1 MKLLFLTVMPSP
13 YQRQLFS
20 GLAAADDIEL
30 EVRYYTVGAHDRE
43 WQAPDFEPFE
53 AALPGR
59 VISALGPS
67 AHWNRSVISQIKEV
81 DADLVVV
88 SDYSAI
94 TAQAAMRWLSMND
107 RPFMFWGEVPGFA
120 QRGPL
125 GSFIR
130 GRLQAPL
137 SKAKGI
143 AAIGSRAEAAYRDLF
158 PAIPTY
164 NIPYFCDLTPY
175 QMARCG
181 RKDKT
186 SDSIDLLYSGQ
197 LIERKGVDTL
207 IQAFTSVARDVPNL
221 RLQIL
226 GNGPDKQK
234 LDDLIPEDLKERV
247 TLFGHKEPSELPA
260 LFADADLFCLPS
272 RHDGWGVV
280 VNEAIGAG
288 LPVISTDAV
297 GAALDIVTD
306 GENGLITPAGDAD
319 ALAGAL
325 RKVSDDDT
333 RKKMTKAAVI
343 SAQSWGI
350 DEGVSRWRAA
360 AREVLE
366 P

>member
-1 MKLLFLTVMPSP
+1 MPSP

-20 GLAAADDIEL
+20 GLAAADDIDL
-30 EVRYYTVGAHDRE
+30 AVRYYTVGAHDRE

-53 AALPGR
+53 AALPGH
-59 VISALGPS
+59 VVSALGPS
-67 AHWNRSVISQIKEV
+67 AHWNRSVISDIKKV

-88 SDYSAI
+88 SDYSAL
-94 TAQAAMRWLSMND
+94 TAQAAMRWLSMNK

-120 QRGPL
+120 QRGPI
-125 GSFIR
+125 GTFVR

-137 SKAKGI
+137 RKAKGI
-143 AAIGSRAEAAYRDLF
+143 AAIGSRAEAAYRELF

-164 NIPYFCDLTPY
+164 NIPYFCDLSPY
-175 QMARCG
+175 QKARCS
-181 RKDKT
+181 RKTKT
-186 SDSIDLLYSGQ
+186 GDTIDLLYSGQ

-207 IQAFTSVARDVPNL
+207 IQAFVTVAHDVPNL

-226 GNGPDKQK
+226 GNGPDKGK
-234 LDDLIPEDLKERV
+234 LKDLIPSDLKERV
-247 TLFGHKEPSELPA
+247 IFFGHKEPAELPA
-260 LFADADLFCLPS
+260 LFANADLFCLPS

-297 GAALDIVTD
+297 GAALDMVKD
-306 GENGLITPAGDAD
+306 GENGLMTPAGDAD
-319 ALAGAL
+319 ALAAAL
-325 RKVSDDDT
+325 RKISEDGA
-333 RKKMTKAAVI
+333 RREMTKAAMI
-343 SAQSWGI
+343 AARSWGI

-366 P
+366 R